1 MTNTPPL
8 DGARILTARPAPGTF
23 LPDLTLWHK
32 WHSSRGTLPARW
44 KGMDLAGVCASLGV
58 PVWRPRAPWK
68 AVMPGVEAASVES
81 ETERVTTWNVR
92 GTTLTSRWTRGPD
105 GDWWQAEYPVKSAQE
120 LPPALEIVKARTY
133 IVEPAVAGSSAQAV
147 VELPLRPFSEVL
159 HAFIGWTDGLMLL
172 FEAPEAIAEMT
183 AVLESKYQDLA
194 RQLAARGPAI
204 MFSPDNL
211 DGQFMSPPLFEEHMK
226 ESYRAT
232 AETAH
237 EHGVKLAVHVGGP
250 VRALL
255 PGLASAGVDAVE
267 GICGAPQSDAGFAE
281 ARALCGPRV
290 TLWGGI
296 SQDALL
302 SATGDQAFRDEVD
315 RALADAEADGNAVVG
330 VADRVPVEAVPER
343 LDLLARRARGGPGAG
358 TWKARNRR

>member
-1 MTNTPPL
+1 MMTPRRDDDPAAAL
-8 DGARILTARPAPGTF
+8 FLARFPVPAF
-23 LPDLTLWHK
+23 LPDLTLWHR
-32 WHSSRGTLPARW
+32 WHSSRGTLPALW
-44 KGMDLAGVCASLGV
+44 KGMDIGGICASLGV

-68 AVMPGVEAASVES
+68 ASTPGIEVKVVES
-81 ETERVTTWNVR
+81 EAERVTTWDVR
-92 GTTLTSRWTRGPD
+92 GTTLTSRWTLGPD
-105 GDWWQAEYPVKSAQE
+105 GDWWQAEYPVKSAAE
-120 LPPALEIVKARTY
+120 LPFALEIVKARTY
-133 IVEPAVAGSSAQAV
+133 TVEQAAGGSAPAV

-183 AVLESKYQDLA
+183 AVLEAKYQDLA
-194 RQLAARGPAI
+194 AQLAASGPALL
-204 MFSPDNL
+204 FSPDNL

-232 AETAH
+232 ADAAH
-237 EHGVKLAVHVGGP
+237 AHGAKLAVHVGGP

-255 PGLASAGVDAVE
+255 PGLAAAGVDAIE
-267 GICGAPQSDAGFAE
+267 GICAAPQSDAGIAE

-302 SATGDQAFRDEVD
+302 PATPEDAFRQEMGE
-315 RALADAEADGNAVVG
+315 ALSDAVSDGNVVIG

-343 LDLLARRARGGPGAG
+343 LQEIARATRAGR
-358 TWKARNRR
+358 